1 MIRLAAQA
9 LVVLWLL
16 GGVWSAVWVVRHWHD
31 PIPPW
36 TGEPL
41 PTCRKCGGVR

>member
-9 LVVLWLL
+9 LVALWLFGCAWCAL
-16 GGVWSAVWVVRHWHD
+16 WVVRHWND

-36 TGEPL
+36 SGEP
-41 PTCRKCGGVR
+41 PTACRKCGGAR